1 MTKPP
6 QIPALKGIEKIVIDK
21 IAIWELGKTCE
32 DEYCWRKIAGGPGFD
47 PEHWG
52 RGCCKNYSE
61 IRYLITERL
70 SRTRRILLLEHK
82 NLRVFEEEFTYRWW
96 ISGTTL
102 NIVRKDM
109 KKVPHV
115 S

>member
-1 MTKPP
+1 MTSQP
-6 QIPALKGIEKIVIDK
+6 QIPSLKGIEKIVINR
-21 IAIWELGKTCE
+21 IAIWELGQTCE
-32 DEYCWRKIAGGPGFD
+32 DEYCWRKIVGGPGFD

-52 RGCCKNYSE
+52 QSSCKNFSE
-61 IRYLITERL
+61 MRYFINERL
-70 SRTRRILLLEHK
+70 SRTRRILLLEHRT
-82 NLRVFEEEFTYRWW
+82 LRIFKEEFTYRWW

-109 KKVPHV
+109 KKVPHA